1 VTGFFGRET
10 KEALQAWQAR
20 RGIPATG
27 FFGPRSRKH
36 LNDRLKAPVPLALP
50 KSLPGWAALQRR
62 LPGGGGAAA
71 PGPRQSVRARGVT
84 AGAPTS
90 SPLVQRPGSPVA
102 SLGFG
107 VLLGG
112 IAFAFAIAVRELL
125 MPHGRGGGLVGV
137 FEGLRGLLE
146 ALAAWARRLL
156 GALVDWARGLSRP
169 GRGAALEGLE
179 SLPSKQL
186 GSNALMLESAG
197 SGREA
202 KEPLGGERGWDKEDY
217 AKRME
222 LRRSNSSLK
231 SRLAA
236 MESDLRSAHWAA
248 RREGERASRAEAL
261 YLELK
266 SELVAREKQLA
277 ELRTEL
283 RKRPPPRP

>member
-1 VTGFFGRET
+1 
-10 KEALQAWQAR
+10 L
-20 RGIPATG
+20 
-27 FFGPRSRKH
+27 
-36 LNDRLKAPVPLALP
+36 PLA
-50 KSLPGWAALQRR
+50 
-62 LPGGGGAAA
+62 
-71 PGPRQSVRARGVT
+71 
-84 AGAPTS
+84 
-90 SPLVQRPGSPVA
+90 QRPGSPAA

-112 IAFAFAIAVRELL
+112 VAFAFAILARELL
-125 MPHGRGGGLVGV
+125 MPHGYGGGLVGV
-137 FEGLRGLLE
+137 FEGLGGLLE

-156 GALVDWARGLSRP
+156 GAVGDWVRGLSRP
-169 GRGAALEGLE
+169 GRGAEGLLEGLE
-179 SLPSKQL
+179 SLPSKPL
-186 GSNALMLESAG
+186 GSTASVLEGAG
-197 SGREA
+197 SGGEA
-202 KEPLGGERGWDKEDY
+202 KEPPGGERGWDKEDY